1 MIKIEE
7 FEKALTQ
14 ELKFFIEE
22 LKKVEASDRSFS
34 EWYKDF
40 GTWLE
45 VDENQNEKGSMQL

>member
-7 FEKALTQ
+7 FEKAMTQ

-45 VDENQNEKGSMQL
+45 VDEKQNEKGSMQL